1 MNPKIRM
8 TACALAACALVSEL
22 HAQETLM
29 EPVVV
34 KAKRENRVSK
44 GATGL
49 PMEIKETPQTI
60 STIEKQQIKD
70 FGTTSANDAL
80 RLGTGIHVE
89 QYETNRTDYTSRGF
103 DVQLTQIDGIGTL
116 TNPVQD

>member
-22 HAQETLM
+22 HAQETVM

-70 FGTTSANDAL
+70 FGATSSNDVSALPKKASRSVRREKSQGPLAANTRAL
-80 RLGTGIHVE
+80 IPRSGWP
-89 QYETNRTDYTSRGF
+89 RAPRS
-103 DVQLTQIDGIGTL
+103 
-116 TNPVQD
+116 PP

>member
-22 HAQETLM
+22 HAQDTVM

-60 STIEKQQIKD
+60 STIERDQIQA
-70 FGTTSANDAL
+70 FGFSGTNEAL
-80 RLGTGIHVE
+80 SLGTGINIE
-89 QYETNRTDYTSRGF
+89 QY
-103 DVQLTQIDGIGTL
+103 
-116 TNPVQD
+116 

>member
-22 HAQETLM
+22 HAQETVM

-70 FGTTSANDAL
+70 FGATSSNTPGTRANAPTA
-80 RLGTGIHVE
+80 GNGW
-89 QYETNRTDYTSRGF
+89 RTAQTPPKIRK
-103 DVQLTQIDGIGTL
+103 LMTART
-116 TNPVQD
+116 PAPMPP